1 MIKEL
6 IKLAIHLDDIG
17 YYKEAD
23 YLDEIIKKAGS
34 DLDSKILPLSAGRVM
49 AEEEAFGDQPVTRS
63 IYINEIEPAIHQWVK
78 QQIYVQTGKKG

>member
-34 DLDSKILPLSAGRVM
+34 DLDSKILPLSAG
-49 AEEEAFGDQPVTRS
+49 
-63 IYINEIEPAIHQWVK
+63 
-78 QQIYVQTGKKG
+78 